1 MRFLALLLAVF
12 LLAAPP
18 AAAAGF
24 VPGIEDLPLM
34 PALSADADSEMVFDT
49 PAGRIVQAS
58 ATGTAS
64 REAVLKFYR
73 ETLPQLGWAPSGTGI
88 FTRESE
94 ELRIEFAGGAP
105 DPLTVKFS
113 LKPAP

>member
-1 MRFLALLLAVF
+1 MRFIALSLAVF
-12 LLAAPP
+12 LAAVPP

-34 PALSADADSEMVFDT
+34 PALSANAGSEMVFDT
-49 PAGRIVQAS
+49 PAGRIVQADAS
-58 ATGTAS
+58 GTAS
-64 REAVLKFYR
+64 RAAVLKFYR
-73 ETLPQLGWAPSGTGI
+73 ETLPQLGWVPSGTGL

-94 ELRIEFAGGAP
+94 ELHIEFSGGAP
-105 DPLTVKFS
+105 APLTVRFS